1 MSLTDFVRAM
11 PKVEMHVHLEGS
23 IQPEALL
30 ELAQRNSVR
39 LPADSVEGLRDW
51 YTFTDFPHFVEIY
64 LAISSCI
71 CSGEDIEHVAREF
84 LRGQASQNIRYSEV
98 IFTPYTHYSL
108 NKKIPF
114 ADQMEALQRAQKWAA
129 SDLGVG
135 VGWVLDFARNLPPVE
150 HAETVAGWAVSAVDS
165 GVVGFG
171 MGGFETGYPPQMFEK
186 AFAIAREAGLACQP
200 HAGEMG
206 GPESVWGAVN
216 VLHAT
221 RIGHGVRCLE
231 DPKLVKFLREKQI
244 PLDVSP
250 TSNVCLGV
258 VPSFAAHPLPKLIEE
273 GLYVT
278 LNSDD
283 PPMFNTTL
291 TDEYLKV
298 VETFDF
304 DRDMIERLV
313 LNGVNASVL
322 PELQRAE
329 MARQFQEEF
338 ASLE

>member
-304 DRDMIERLV
+304 DRDMIERRV

-329 MARQFQEEF
+329 MASQFKEEF